1 MITNIQLTNFRKFKS
16 FQLSCNQK
24 VVIITGQN
32 GSGKTSILEA
42 IYLTSTSKSHRIHE
56 LDHLILEHENYA
68 VVELDTDKHFR
79 LVLSKEGKNYAI
91 NDVPYQKLSDFIGQ
105 LSVILFSPLDIDL
118 IRGSKAI
125 RRHFLDLQISLLDK
139 NYLRLITEYKHL
151 IKERNDLLKQY
162 TQEKSSILDIITTQ
176 IIERMK
182 PLYQKRCEFI
192 KSLNEEL
199 KQVCNTLECEHIAL
213 HYKPT
218 YLENQMLESFR
229 SRRNIDLA
237 TKTTGIGL
245 HRDDFTIELN
255 GFSALTY
262 GSEGQIRTTALAIQL
277 ALKNIYQKNKKQ
289 VILLLDDVFA
299 SLDQK
304 RINHI
309 MNYIKNEHQTF
320 ITTTSLF
327 NIPDGLLK
335 DAKIVKL

>member
-1 MITNIQLTNFRKFKS
+1 MITNIKLTNFRKFQS
-16 FQLSCNQK
+16 FELTCNQK

-32 GSGKTSILEA
+32 GTGKTSILEA

-56 LDHLILEHENYA
+56 LDHLILEKEPYA
-68 VVELDTDKHFR
+68 VVELNTEKHFR
-79 LVLSKEGKNYAI
+79 VVLSKDGRNYAI
-91 NDVPYQKLSDFIGQ
+91 NDASYPKLSDFIGQ

-139 NYLRLITEYKHL
+139 SYLRLITEYKHL
-151 IKERNDLLKQY
+151 IKERNDLLKQFSN
-162 TQEKSSILDIITTQ
+162 EKTAILDIITAQ
-176 IIERMK
+176 IVERMK
-182 PLYQKRCEFI
+182 PLYQKRVDFLQA
-192 KSLNEEL
+192 LNEEL
-199 KQVCNTLECEHIAL
+199 KNVCKNLECEEITL
-213 HYKPT
+213 QYLPT
-218 YLENQMLESFR
+218 YKEENMLESFK
-229 SRRNIDLA
+229 SRKNIDLA

-245 HRDDFTIELN
+245 HRDDFNIYLN
-255 GFSALTY
+255 ALSALSY
-262 GSEGQIRTTALAIQL
+262 GSEGQIRTAALAIQL
-277 ALKNIYQKNKKQ
+277 ALKNIYQKHHKQ